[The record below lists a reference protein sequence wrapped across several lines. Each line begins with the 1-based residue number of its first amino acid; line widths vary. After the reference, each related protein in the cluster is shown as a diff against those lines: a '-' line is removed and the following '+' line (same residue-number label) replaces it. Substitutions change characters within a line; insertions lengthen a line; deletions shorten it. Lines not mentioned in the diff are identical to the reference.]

1 MSRMVQSMQ
10 GGGGTALPPT
20 EKNKQ
25 YLDFPCVV
33 PLLCGGGLGGVTVTM
48 CMKLK

>member
-10 GGGGTALPPT
+10 GGGGTAPPPT
-20 EKNKQ
+20 KKNKQ

-33 PLLCGGGLGGVTVTM
+33 PLLAEEGLEGVP
-48 CMKLK
+48 